1 MLSKPP
7 HGSPCNGCGACC
19 ADQRCPLGQ
28 IVFGTGGQCPALE
41 MKFPAFTCGP
51 VENPQQYAPDVV
63 AEHGKDAASK
73 AAVVLIAA
81 GLGCDALDR
90 NERPNEAWRAW
101 AVRQL
106 DRDAAD
112 RAVAIWSA

>member
-1 MLSKPP
+1 MLNKPP

-19 ADQRCPLGQ
+19 ADQRCPLGK
-28 IVFGTGGQCPALE
+28 IVFGPGRRCPALE
-41 MKFPAFTCGP
+41 MKLPAFTCGL

-63 AEHGKDAASK
+63 AAHGKSVASK
-73 AAVVLIAA
+73 AAAYLIGA

-90 NERPNEAWRAW
+90 GELPNEAWRAW
-101 AVRQL
+101 AMRQM

-112 RAVAIWSA
+112 RAAAIWLR